1 MPLFGLISSASAD
14 KIKSSISS
22 VGDSLSNAGDSALN
36 FINLES
42 PDGKSVTKVG
52 INPREAILGDY
63 DDPNVVQ
70 RTMSTGVPLTNVR
83 PQSGNIYYSK
93 EIDSVEYAKRDKQ
106 GKDTD
111 EFITDGPKPYAVF
124 NKYSLINYRGSFF
137 TPGGMAKS
145 KGVSFKEYN
154 LIDPLTLD
162 NPSVTKIIEVT
173 KAKAGATGYGY
184 MYNYADFA
192 LARYN
197 GKIPNNYL
205 LTLRRF
211 PYPVQDDI
219 ISPMDMDKDGKAREV
234 DQPDIARAVTWM
246 SEATGNTLGDIMG
259 WSHGYNWKDETASME
274 TKQSTNKNRRGA
286 FGQFL
291 DSSVIGTAAA
301 NAASGVDGYT
311 AQKRANGGSGY
322 DYYATTYPNHVFGPV
337 NVIKNV
343 SFREQGLTF
352 TQDFKLKFEYELR
365 SFGGANPKIMML
377 DQLANIM
384 VLTSSQAPFWGGA
397 VRYVGNGSA
406 GKPLGDIN
414 LIKQGK
420 YGDFLK
426 SVASGLGD
434 MFKGVGK
441 DIAGLAQGKD
451 SKFLNNILG
460 GTLMKL
466 FNSPQG
472 GQAAAALLTGDP
484 TGQWHLT
491 VGNPLN
497 PIMMIG
503 NLTCRETNVTFE
515 GGLGIQDF
523 PERMIV
529 EITLKPGRGRDK
541 LDIESMFNMG
551 RGRFYLQPKDGVD
564 VNSVYEETAYG
575 GKDNRGKMKV
585 LNSEFRKIANG

>member
-1 MPLFGLISSASAD
+1 MPLFGLVSSASLASF
-14 KIKSSISS
+14 KSSVST
-22 VGDSLSNAGDSALN
+22 GFSNAVDATTDFLD
-36 FINLES
+36 LES
-42 PDGKSVTKVG
+42 PDGKSVKKASSL
-52 INPREAILGDY
+52 REAILGDY
-63 DDPNVVQ
+63 DDPNVIE
-70 RTMSTGVPLTNVR
+70 RTMSSGVRPTNVK
-83 PQSGNIYYSK
+83 PSTGNIYYTK
-93 EIDSVEYAKRDKQ
+93 EIGSVEYAKRDKK
-106 GKDTD
+106 GKDTK
-111 EFITDGPKPYAVF
+111 EMITDGPKPYAVF

-145 KGVSFKEYN
+145 KGVPFREYN
-154 LIDPLTLD
+154 LIDPLTLE
-162 NPSVTKIIEVT
+162 NPSVSKIIDYT
-173 KAKAGATGYGY
+173 KSKAGTTGYGY

-219 ISPMDMDKDGKAREV
+219 ISPMDMDKDGKPREV

-246 SEATGNTLGDIMG
+246 SEVTGNSLSAIMG

-274 TKQSTNKNRRGA
+274 TKQSNNKNRRGA

-301 NAASGVDGYT
+301 NASAGVDGYT

-420 YGDFLK
+420 YGSFLK

-434 MFKGVGK
+434 MFSNVGK
-441 DIAGLAQGKD
+441 DISGLAQGKD

-472 GQAAAALLTGDP
+472 GQAAASLLTGDP

-497 PIMMIG
+497 PMMMIG

-515 GGLGIQDF
+515 GGLGVQDF
-523 PERMIV
+523 PERMVV

-564 VNSVYEETAYG
+564 VNDVYDETAYG
-575 GKDNRGKMKV
+575 GKDNRGKMKT

>member
-1 MPLFGLISSASAD
+1 MPLFGLVSSASLTSF
-14 KIKSSISS
+14 KSSVST
-22 VGDSLSNAGDSALN
+22 GFSNATGAVSDFLD
-36 FINLES
+36 LES
-42 PDGKSVTKVG
+42 PDGKSVKKASSL
-52 INPREAILGDY
+52 REAILGDY
-63 DDPNVVQ
+63 DDPNVIE
-70 RTMSTGVPLTNVR
+70 RTMSSGVRPTNVK
-83 PQSGNIYYSK
+83 PSTGSIYYTK
-93 EIDSVEYAKRDKQ
+93 EIGSVEYAKRDKK
-106 GKDTD
+106 GKDTK
-111 EFITDGPKPYAVF
+111 EMITDGPKPYAVF

-145 KGVSFKEYN
+145 KGVPFKEYN

-162 NPSVTKIIEVT
+162 NPSVSKIIDYT
-173 KAKAGATGYGY
+173 KSKAGVTGYGY

-219 ISPMDMDKDGKAREV
+219 ISPMDMDKDGKPREV

-246 SEATGNTLGDIMG
+246 SEVTGNSLSSIMG

-274 TKQSTNKNRRGA
+274 TKQSNNKNRRGA

-291 DSSVIGTAAA
+291 DTSAIGTAAA

-352 TQDFKLKFEYELR
+352 NQEFKLKFEYELR

-420 YGDFLK
+420 YGSFLK

-434 MFKGVGK
+434 MFSNVGK

-472 GQAAAALLTGDP
+472 GQAAASLLTGDP

-497 PIMMIG
+497 PMMMIG

-515 GGLGIQDF
+515 GGLGVQDF
-523 PERMIV
+523 PERMVV

-564 VNSVYEETAYG
+564 VNDVYDETAYG